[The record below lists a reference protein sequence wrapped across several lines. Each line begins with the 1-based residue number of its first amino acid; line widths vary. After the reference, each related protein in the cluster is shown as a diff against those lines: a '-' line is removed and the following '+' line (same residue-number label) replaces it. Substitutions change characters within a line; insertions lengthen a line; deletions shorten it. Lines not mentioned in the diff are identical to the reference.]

1 MLLRRN
7 IRIVILKNRNKI
19 KRELKIMLNMMILL
33 KNTTKVCIKK
43 KFLII
48 HIIIFKKEFD
58 ILTN

>member
-1 MLLRRN
+1 
-7 IRIVILKNRNKI
+7 
-19 KRELKIMLNMMILL
+19 MILL